1 MSEILSREEVEQHK
15 AWREGFD
22 GQLDM
27 GRVDNLFSTI
37 EALAAALE
45 DAHDYVDCS
54 DATNATS
61 QSLGVV
67 KAHRRYLALVKK
79 GWLK

>member
-1 MSEILSREEVEQHK
+1 VSEILSREEFD
-15 AWREGFD
+15 RCNPLPEGRPTVVW
-22 GQLDM
+22 QSHLEAQAA
-27 GRVDNLFSTI
+27 TI